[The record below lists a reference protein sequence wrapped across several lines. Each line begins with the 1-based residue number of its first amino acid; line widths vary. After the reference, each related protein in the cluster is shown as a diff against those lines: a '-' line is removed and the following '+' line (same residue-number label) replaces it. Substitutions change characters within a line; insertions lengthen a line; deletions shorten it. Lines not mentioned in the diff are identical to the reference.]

1 MNIINKIQHESLGEI
16 WCIGDKKNNPLYWMK
31 KDFLS
36 LFSNKAEEVKVYFDF
51 ACYNKLFKYE
61 ERYKSI
67 ALEMN
72 KSISKVYKFLIKNV
86 KKIEDDF
93 FAYYRRE
100 TQYDL
105 EEWEEEENI
114 KLVRL
119 NNKEDL
125 YKYIKT
131 VEIRIY
137 EDGFSIIIKT
147 PWDKEDWGYSKR
159 EIFRE
164 DGGWESLNQESEVD
178 PVEMDY
184 DS

>member
-1 MNIINKIQHESLGEI
+1 
-16 WCIGDKKNNPLYWMK
+16 MK
-31 KDFLS
+31 KDWIS
-36 LFSNKAEEVKVYFDF
+36 LFGNKLEEIEVYFDF
-51 ACYNKLFKYE
+51 TCYNKFF
-61 ERYKSI
+61 RYDESDKSF
-67 ALEMN
+67 ALEIN
-72 KSISKVYKFLIKNV
+72 SSISKVYKYVIENL

-93 FAYYRRE
+93 FAYYKME

-114 KLVRL
+114 KLVRI

-131 VEIRIY
+131 IEIRIY
-137 EDGFSIIIKT
+137 ADGFSVIIKT
-147 PWDKEDWGYSKR
+147 PWDTENWGYSKR